1 MPPAAPPLILYRD
14 GGLWAEA
21 NRDRFEGLRVLQW
34 RPPVVPVD
42 PGVDRIDLLAGLPF
56 EDTSTPWIHAFHVL
70 EHLDLHEARAFLVE
84 CRRVLRPGGR
94 LRVSTPDFAGHL
106 RLHLEYLERIRRRP
120 DDPQARTDVEY
131 LRLLVLDQ
139 RVRRRS
145 GGRMLDFLRTREVD
159 RELATRALGLTGPF
173 LLDLVRGR
181 GASSASANDASGDAS
196 AVAARSPRRTLPS
209 RVIGA
214 IRRRLPWPRS
224 RPWWALDCRE
234 TRELEITNWDD
245 VSLVRELNGAGFEQ
259 CVAMS
264 DGESGIERWPDLD
277 RCPRTGASLE
287 RSAIA
292 EGVRP

>member
-14 GGLWAEA
+14 AGLWAEA

-70 EHLDLHEARAFLVE
+70 EHLDLHEARALLVE

-106 RLHLEYLERIRRRP
+106 RLHLECLERMRRRP

>member
-56 EDTSTPWIHAFHVL
+56 EDASTPWIHAFHVL

-106 RLHLEYLERIRRRP
+106 RLHLECLERMRRRP

>member
-1 MPPAAPPLILYRD
+1 MPSAASPLIIYRD
-14 GGLWAEA
+14 DGLWATA

-34 RPPVVPVD
+34 RPSIVPMD
-42 PGVDRIDLLAGLPF
+42 PGVDRIDLLEGLPF
-56 EDTSTPWIHAFHVL
+56 ADGSTPWIHAFHVL

-106 RLHLEYLERIRRRP
+106 RRYLECLERARRRP
-120 DDPQARTDVEY
+120 DDPQALTDVEY

-145 GGRMLDFLRTREVD
+145 GGRMLAFLRTREVD

-181 GASSASANDASGDAS
+181 DASSASANAASGDA
-196 AVAARSPRRTLPS
+196 VAARPPRRSLPS

-264 DGESGIERWPDLD
+264 DGESGIESWPDLD
-277 RCPRTGASLE
+277 RCPRSGSSLE
-287 RSAIA
+287 RSSIA

>member
-34 RPPVVPVD
+34 RPPIVPVD

-56 EDTSTPWIHAFHVL
+56 EDASTPWIHAFHVL

-106 RLHLEYLERIRRRP
+106 RLHLECLERMRRRP
-120 DDPQARTDVEY
+120 DDPQALTDVEY

-196 AVAARSPRRTLPS
+196 AVAARSARRTLPS